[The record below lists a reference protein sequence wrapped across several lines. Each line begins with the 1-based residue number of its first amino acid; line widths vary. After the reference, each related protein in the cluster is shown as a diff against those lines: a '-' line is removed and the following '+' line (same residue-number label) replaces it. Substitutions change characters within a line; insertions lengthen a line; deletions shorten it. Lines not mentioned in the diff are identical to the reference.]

1 MSSQK
6 SIRSYFTPSK
16 RPLRDS
22 QAVTPNN
29 DMSPAKRTRSQVAA
43 TDDPEEEKNSTP
55 NRKVM
60 KGDGDAPSSSQES
73 IQLQGIDKSA
83 DTCTEKD
90 TKQSSSSDKNETS
103 NTCKTNEASGDKSGN
118 FLSTNASVALTNRI
132 KALSSKFVALS
143 PNIGQSWFKA
153 LEPEFNK
160 KYFATLSS
168 FLATERRT
176 HTIYPPV
183 DDVYSWTTYCD
194 IKDVKVVILGQDPY
208 HGPNQAH
215 GLCFSVKKGVS
226 TPPSL
231 MNMYKELQ
239 SDIKNFKPPFHGN
252 LVGWAKQGVLLLNA
266 CLTVRAGNANSH
278 ASRGWENL
286 TDAVIKHLNEN
297 NRNLVF
303 ILWGS
308 YAQVSITQGKQFHHL
323 NE

>member
-1 MSSQK
+1 M
-6 SIRSYFTPSK
+6 
-16 RPLRDS
+16 
-22 QAVTPNN
+22 AVT
-29 DMSPAKRTRSQVAA
+29 
-43 TDDPEEEKNSTP
+43 DDTGDGKHSTI

-60 KGDGDAPSSSQES
+60 KEDEDAPSSPQDS
-73 IQLQGIDKSA
+73 IQLPAIDKSTRL
-83 DTCTEKD
+83 DTGEKETAKQSDSSSTNESGAGGDGSGSSTEKI
-90 TKQSSSSDKNETS
+90 
-103 NTCKTNEASGDKSGN
+103 NEASGDKSGN
-118 FLSTNASVALTNRI
+118 FLSSNTSISLGNKI

-143 PNIGQSWFKA
+143 PNIGHSWFRA
-153 LEPEFNK
+153 LEAEFNK

-176 HTIYPPV
+176 HTIYPPT
-183 DDVYSWTTYCD
+183 DEVYSWTTFCD

-215 GLCFSVKKGVS
+215 GLCFSVKKGVA

-252 LVGWAKQGVLLLNA
+252 LIGWAKQGVLLLNA
-266 CLTVRAGNANSH
+266 CLTVRASNANSH

-286 TDAVIKHLNEN
+286 TDAVIKYLNEN
-297 NRNLVF
+297 NSNLVF

-308 YAQVSITQGKQFHHL
+308 YAQVSIIQEEQCRIATINTLADSTSLTVDFFYFVFTQ
-323 NE
+323 